1 MRSCSADLRR
11 FAAVV
16 ALVIAGLTP
25 LAASAG
31 PIRVPTGLSPGDQ
44 YRLAFVTDGFATAFS
59 SNISTYD
66 VAVQLLADSDAELAG
81 LTWQVIGSTTAVSA
95 RDHTGTAPAN
105 GPGVPIYL
113 LNDTRLANNYADL
126 WDGSILTPLN
136 VTDRGTYVE
145 VPLGSFSNVW
155 TGTAA
160 DGSQLTGYELG
171 NTDTHGSPVAGS
183 AFGTTQ
189 QSDHTWIF
197 ASTASHIFG
206 QCNPIC
212 PTNNHLYA
220 LSSVLSV
227 PGGAVPEPSTHA
239 LLILGLVALMVARRH
254 RLL

>member
-1 MRSCSADLRR
+1 MRSCSADLPR
-11 FAAVV
+11 FAAMVV
-16 ALVIAGLTP
+16 LVIAGLTP

-44 YRLAFVTDGFATAFS
+44 YRLAFVTEGTLPATS

-66 VAVQLLADSDAELAG
+66 VQLQLGADSRAALAG

-95 RDHTGTAPAN
+95 RDHTGTASAN

-126 WDGSILTPLN
+126 WDGSILRPLN
-136 VTDRGTYVE
+136 VTEDGTIQPFAFGVH
-145 VPLGSFSNVW
+145 VW

-171 NTDTHGSPVAGS
+171 NTNKHGSPVAGS
-183 AFGTTQ
+183 AYGTRL
-189 QSDHTWIF
+189 QSNSTWIF
-197 ASTASHIFG
+197 SSTEAHTVGS
-206 QCNPIC
+206 CNPIC
-212 PTNNHLYA
+212 PLNNHIYA

-227 PGGAVPEPSTHA
+227 PSSPVPEPSTHA
-239 LLILGLVALMVARRH
+239 LLTLGLAALLVARRH
-254 RLL
+254 RSL

>member
-1 MRSCSADLRR
+1 MGSCSADLPR

-16 ALVIAGLTP
+16 ALVIAGLAP

-44 YRLAFVTDGFATAFS
+44 YRLAFRSSGTLPATS
-59 SNISTYD
+59 SNISFYD
-66 VAVQLLADSDAELAG
+66 VQLQLNADSHVALAG

-95 RDHTGTAPAN
+95 RDHTGTASAN

-126 WDGSILTPLN
+126 WDGSILRPLN
-136 VTDRGTYVE
+136 VAEDGMIR
-145 VPLGSFSNVW
+145 PLAFGVDVW

-171 NTDTHGSPVAGS
+171 NTNTHGSPVAGS
-183 AFGTTQ
+183 AIGTSL
-189 QSDHTWIF
+189 QSNSTWIF
-197 ASTASHIFG
+197 LSTESHTVG
-206 QCNPIC
+206 GCTPIC
-212 PTNNHLYA
+212 PRTNHIYA

-227 PGGAVPEPSTHA
+227 PSTPVPEPGTHA
-239 LLILGLVALMVARRH
+239 LLTLGLAALLVARRH
-254 RLL
+254 RSL